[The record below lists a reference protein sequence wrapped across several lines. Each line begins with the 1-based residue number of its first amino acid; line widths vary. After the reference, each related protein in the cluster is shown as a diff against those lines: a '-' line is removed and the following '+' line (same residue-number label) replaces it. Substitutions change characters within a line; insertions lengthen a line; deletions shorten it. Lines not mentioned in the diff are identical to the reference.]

1 MKYET
6 TRFGMVEFRDDT
18 IITFPEGI
26 IGFEDFSRF
35 VILGNHDQS
44 MFSWLQ
50 SIEDPSLAFVI
61 ISPYEFKSDYS
72 LTLEDKDLEKLESP
86 ESSQIV
92 VYSIVVVPDD
102 PKNMTANL
110 QAPLVIN
117 AEKKIGRQIIS
128 TNPRHCLRHN
138 ILEELNKS
146 KEKKVQE

>member
-26 IGFEDFSRF
+26 IGFEGFSRF
-35 VILGNHDQS
+35 IILGNSDQS

-61 ISPYEFKSDYS
+61 ISPYEFKPDYS

-102 PKNMTANL
+102 PRNMTANL

-128 TNPRHCLRHN
+128 TNAGHCLRHN
-138 ILEELNKS
+138 ILNELQKS